1 MEHYWRMI
9 FYGFVFLFYNQIFCV
24 TQEVLW
30 RSNTGEKKETK
41 EREKNQGKDEKHKCI
56 SETHS
61 NFVFV
66 LGKNLLRK

>member
-1 MEHYWRMI
+1 MTIKKESPLMEHYWRMI

-41 EREKNQGKDEKHKCI
+41 EREKNQGKDER
-56 SETHS
+56 
-61 NFVFV
+61 FVIIFNK
-66 LGKNLLRK
+66 L